1 MKISFFN
8 KKLLLKVKSIT
19 SPFFAISTVFMSFV
33 DLIQKDRLILLGIL
47 VVLSVGIYLFELYKN
62 NNLSSKKVVVN
73 GTKIEIKFGDIFKEK
88 GQKLIAFN
96 EFFDTQVDDKIIS
109 SGSLNGKFIKKYC
122 NYDKKTLDEMISH
135 SDSLKKIDVNNR
147 IHGGKSVKYAL
158 GSLCKIDDYF
168 IMAFSHFDAKN
179 RAYLSVSDYIIC
191 LLSMW
196 NELNCYYDG
205 EKIIL
210 PLLGSGITR
219 FNDAEISDQELL
231 NYILFTLQVSRINFK
246 SGIKIVIGEDLKKE
260 INLFE
265 IGE

>member
-33 DLIQKDRLILLGIL
+33 DLTQKDRLILLGIL
-47 VVLSVGIYLFELYKN
+47 VVLSVGIYLFEPYKN

-135 SDSLKKIDVNNR
+135 SDSLKKLMLTTEYMVENQ
-147 IHGGKSVKYAL
+147 
-158 GSLCKIDDYF
+158 
-168 IMAFSHFDAKN
+168 
-179 RAYLSVSDYIIC
+179 SDM
-191 LLSMW
+191 L
-196 NELNCYYDG
+196 
-205 EKIIL
+205 
-210 PLLGSGITR
+210 
-219 FNDAEISDQELL
+219 
-231 NYILFTLQVSRINFK
+231 
-246 SGIKIVIGEDLKKE
+246 
-260 INLFE
+260 
-265 IGE
+265 